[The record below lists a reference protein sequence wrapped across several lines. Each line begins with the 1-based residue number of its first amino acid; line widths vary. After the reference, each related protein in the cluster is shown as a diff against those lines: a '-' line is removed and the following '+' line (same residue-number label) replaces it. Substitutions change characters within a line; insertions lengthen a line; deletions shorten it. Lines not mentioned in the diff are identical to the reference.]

1 MEPQFIFLPCCS
13 SSCGGHVG
21 SCKGLDKG
29 KWLGCPRRGKG
40 RTRRGIPSFCS
51 GPKVVFVWWLVKKK
65 TQSSKQSWFSLV
77 YLACYASASAKSI
90 LQSPWSR
97 GSPIAGAAEG
107 LEPLFSGIR
116 QPTAPAPLH
125 SGHAPTHTHSMGHCC
140 SACMAGVQLLSPKA
154 LEDATCLGTSV
165 GFSHLKPQ
173 SWQVKARGVTPS
185 LAMKWQA
192 HKAHRGLAAHSSHVD
207 LAPDLGA
214 LDDLLVPLWLQ
225 AHRAVA
231 PGTSSA

>member
-1 MEPQFIFLPCCS
+1 MAGLPQAGERQNQKRDSQLLLRPQS
-13 SSCGGHVG
+13 SVC
-21 SCKGLDKG
+21 
-29 KWLGCPRRGKG
+29 
-40 RTRRGIPSFCS
+40 
-51 GPKVVFVWWLVKKK
+51 LVACEKNP
-65 TQSSKQSWFSLV
+65 QSSKQSWFSLV
-77 YLACYASASAKSI
+77 YLACCAFASAKSI

-192 HKAHRGLAAHSSHVD
+192 HKAHRSLAAHSSHVD

-231 PGTSSA
+231 PGTSSAQHTKLLLAQADTGNYGVTPPAQSREFH